1 MSRRVR
7 WSTVEEELA
16 ELGRP
21 ALLRLIKEMFDAST
35 ENQVFLASRF
45 ANLDVRESAI
55 EPYRK
60 RIVDQFFPARG
71 FGKLGLREARKAI
84 IDYRRATQDLAG
96 TLDLMLTY
104 VEQGTRFTN
113 EFGDIEESFY
123 NSMESVLDQ
132 AAKLGLSQPDLY
144 EQFRDRFIGLKH
156 ATSGIGWG
164 YHDGVSEIVDE
175 LEAQIV
181 KSSV

>member
-7 WSTVEEELA
+7 WSIVEEELA

-21 ALLRLIKEMFDAST
+21 ALLRLIKELFDASA
-35 ENQVFLASRF
+35 ENQVLLASRF
-45 ANLDVRESAI
+45 ANLDIRESAI

-60 RIVDQFFPARG
+60 RIVDEFFPARG

-84 IDYRRATQDLAG
+84 TDYRRATKDMAG

-113 EFGDIEESFY
+113 QYGDIEESFY
-123 NSMESVLDQ
+123 NSMESVLGE
-132 AAKLGLSQPDLY
+132 AIKLASGHPDLY
-144 EQFRDRFIGLKH
+144 EQSCDRFTGLKR
-156 ATSGIGWG
+156 ATDGIGWG
-164 YHDGVSEIVDE
+164 YGDNISDMVDE
-175 LEAQIV
+175 LES
-181 KSSV
+181 KMEKPE